1 LTTSLNFERLN
12 WSTLSVAGALNVW
25 QCLQRSML
33 DVGCSMFTRVAWA
46 LAAVAILGSSATGLA
61 QSGRVLE
68 NESFRS
74 AALGRE
80 LSYAIYLP
88 PGYEYDQRHYL
99 TVYLLHGYSGDH
111 TNWIRLGEADRTADL
126 LIGAD
131 AIPPVILVM
140 PDGRNSW
147 YVDSDR
153 ESGSGAYETAI
164 VDDLIEH
171 IDEQY
176 RTISE
181 RRGRMIAGLSMGGY
195 GALHLAFKHPELFG
209 AAASL
214 SGALWSGE
222 PDRVGLLEGA
232 FGEPFDPE
240 VWARENPFAWLGR
253 PKELGLRLPTY
264 ITVGDDDGLDLY
276 RGAVDLYAA
285 LSEAEMRGE
294 LRVTDG
300 GHEWG
305 VWAPA
310 FKETLLFFSEVFQS
324 RYR

>member
-1 LTTSLNFERLN
+1 MFK
-12 WSTLSVAGALNVW
+12 
-25 QCLQRSML
+25 RSGVMII
-33 DVGCSMFTRVAWA
+33 WA
-46 LAAVAILGSSATGLA
+46 MAMMGVLGSPETGLA
-61 QSGRVLE
+61 QKGRVLE

-80 LSYAIYLP
+80 LRYAVYLP
-88 PGYEYDQRHYL
+88 PGYDYDQRYYL

-111 TNWIRLGEADRTADL
+111 TNWIRLGEAARTADS
-126 LIGAD
+126 LIGSG

-147 YVDSDR
+147 YVDSDPA
-153 ESGSGAYETAI
+153 SGSGAYETAI
-164 VDDLIEH
+164 VVDLVKH
-171 IDEQY
+171 IDGQY
-176 RTISE
+176 RTIAE

-214 SGALWSGE
+214 SGAVWVGE
-222 PDRVGLLEGA
+222 PDRVDLLEGA
-232 FGEPFDPE
+232 FGEPFDRE
-240 VWARENPFAWLGR
+240 IWARENPFAWVSR

-264 ITVGDDDGLDLY
+264 LTVGDDDGLDLY
-276 RGAVDLYAA
+276 RGAVDFYAA
-285 LSEAEMRGE
+285 LSEAEMPAE

-300 GHEWG
+300 GHGWG
-305 VWAPA
+305 VWAA
-310 FKETLLFFSEVFQS
+310 ALRETLLFFSQVFRS

>member
-1 LTTSLNFERLN
+1 MFSRVT
-12 WSTLSVAGALNVW
+12 WTL
-25 QCLQRSML
+25 
-33 DVGCSMFTRVAWA
+33 
-46 LAAVAILGSSATGLA
+46 AVVSILGSSATGLA

-68 NESFRS
+68 NQSFRS
-74 AALGRE
+74 SALGRE
-80 LSYAIYLP
+80 LRYAVYLP
-88 PGYEYDQRHYL
+88 PGYDHDQRHYL

-111 TNWIRLGEADRTADL
+111 TNWIRLGEAARTADS

-147 YVDSDR
+147 YVDSDP

-164 VDDLIEH
+164 VHDLVRH
-171 IDEQY
+171 IDGQY
-176 RTISE
+176 RTIAE

-214 SGALWSGE
+214 SGALWTGE
-222 PDRVGLLEGA
+222 PSRIDLLEGA
-232 FGEPFDPE
+232 FGEPFDGAS
-240 VWARENPFAWLGR
+240 WARENPFAWISRL
-253 PKELGLRLPTY
+253 KELGLRLPTY
-264 ITVGDDDGLDLY
+264 LTVGDDDGLDLY
-276 RGAVDLYAA
+276 RGAMEFYAA
-285 LSEAEMRGE
+285 LSEAEMRAE

-300 GHEWG
+300 GHGWG
-305 VWAPA
+305 VWAA
-310 FKETLLFFSEVFQS
+310 ALKETLLFFSQVFQS